1 MISQVVKRSQT
12 MYNKRFQTYIDVIIV
27 SKLSNA
33 SIIDKICSPVTE
45 ARREAILFFSICL
58 RVNST
63 WLITSEQANQNA
75 QKALF
80 ICVVYTNV
88 QHLSSTSFLHI
99 SFRNRLWCVLS
110 SGKVLPPWR
119 SSDRLSRTQI
129 PRHCWWQ
136 RLK

>member
-1 MISQVVKRSQT
+1 
-12 MYNKRFQTYIDVIIV
+12 MYNKRFQIYMDIIIV

-33 SIIDKICSPVTE
+33 SIIDKICSSVTE

-58 RVNST
+58 EVNST

-88 QHLSSTSFLHI
+88 P
-99 SFRNRLWCVLS
+99 V
-110 SGKVLPPWR
+110 
-119 SSDRLSRTQI
+119 
-129 PRHCWWQ
+129 
-136 RLK
+136 